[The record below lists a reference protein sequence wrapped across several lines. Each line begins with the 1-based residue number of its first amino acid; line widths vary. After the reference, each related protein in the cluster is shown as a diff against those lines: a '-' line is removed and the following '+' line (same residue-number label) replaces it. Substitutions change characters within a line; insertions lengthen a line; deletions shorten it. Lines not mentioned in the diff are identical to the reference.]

1 MNKWFKYYLPNIWE
15 SLLILLVYF
24 FVGAMVTG
32 LILTQVYGARE
43 ALSANMIL
51 QYICPIIPV
60 FAYIILRA
68 YTSYKSAKAL
78 GENGLAIVPKIK
90 INSPA
95 TRQDGRRASW
105 LAIGAILLLGT
116 IGIAYAIDPIMSQ
129 IDMPEYLKNI
139 YEKMRLDNT
148 SNMISIVVLAPLC
161 EEFIFRGT
169 ILRGLASK
177 ISPLVGIIASSILF
191 GVIHLNLQQGMGA
204 FLIGLFIGYVYY
216 KTHSIWAPIF
226 VHFVNNGFSFLT
238 AAILPKECAT
248 MNTQELLV
256 HFNVQNPQA
265 VYIAIVSAGVV
276 LAALSIW
283 FLYKYLPK
291 KNTFEIKKSE

>member
-1 MNKWFKYYLPNIWE
+1 
-15 SLLILLVYF
+15 
-24 FVGAMVTG
+24 
-32 LILTQVYGARE
+32 
-43 ALSANMIL
+43 
-51 QYICPIIPV
+51 
-60 FAYIILRA
+60 
-68 YTSYKSAKAL
+68 
-78 GENGLAIVPKIK
+78 
-90 INSPA
+90 
-95 TRQDGRRASW
+95 
-105 LAIGAILLLGT
+105 
-116 IGIAYAIDPIMSQ
+116 
-129 IDMPEYLKNI
+129 MPEYLKNI

-283 FLYKYLPK
+283 LLYKYLPK